1 VPVVIVLG
9 GQWGDEGK
17 GKIVD
22 ALAAEAD
29 VVVRATGGSNAGHTV
44 ENDCGKFAL
53 HLVPCGVFNDC
64 LNVIGN
70 GVVVEPGLL
79 LEEIDALLARGIDLS
94 RLRISDRAHLVLPYH
109 PIIDRAGELAS
120 GEAAI
125 GTTGKGIGPTIA
137 DKVARKGIR
146 VCDLLDEEALAVRL
160 RAIVTEK
167 NALLQHL
174 FGLEPHPFE
183 TLYLDCVQTG
193 ARLRPYVAETQQ
205 LIQAAIAAGQTVLVE
220 GAQGVLLDVEFGT
233 YPFVTSSSPS
243 AAGMCAGAGIAPTQV
258 TRIIGV
264 YKAYTSRVGN
274 GPFPTEQFDATADLI
289 RERAQEYGTTTGR
302 PRRIGWFD
310 VAACRTVMALNGI
323 SEVALT
329 RLDILDVL
337 PAIRVCT
344 GYRLHEVVLDR
355 LPARADLIAALE
367 PIYED
372 LPGWLADTSGARA
385 YADLPPAARA
395 YVERLETLLG
405 VPVTMIGVGPARH
418 QLIRRGA
425 RSLAASA

>member
-44 ENDCGKFAL
+44 ENELGTFAM

-64 LNVIGN
+64 LNIIGN

-79 LEEIDALLARGIDLS
+79 LQEMDDLTARGVDLS
-94 RLRISDRAHLVLPYH
+94 RMRISDRAHIVLPYH
-109 PIIDRAGELAS
+109 PIIDRADELAS

-125 GTTGKGIGPTIA
+125 GTTGKGIGPAYA

-146 VCDLLDEEALAVRL
+146 VSDLLDEEALAIRL
-160 RAIVTEK
+160 RAFVTEK
-167 NALLQHL
+167 NTVLQHL
-174 FGLEPHPFE
+174 YRLEPLTFE
-183 TLYLDCVQTG
+183 ELYLDCVQTG

-205 LIQAAIAAGQTVLVE
+205 LVQAAIAAGETVLVE
-220 GAQGVLLDVEFGT
+220 GAQGVLLDLEFGT
-233 YPFVTSSSPS
+233 YPYVTSSSPS
-243 AAGMCAGAGIAPTQV
+243 SAGMCVGAGIAPTQV
-258 TRIIGV
+258 TRVVGV

-274 GPFPTEQFDATADLI
+274 GPFPTELFDETAELI

-310 VAACRTVMALNGI
+310 AAACRTVMALNGVA
-323 SEVALT
+323 EAALT

-337 PAIRVCT
+337 PTIKVCT
-344 GYRLHEVVLDR
+344 GYRLHEVLLDR
-355 LPARADLIAALE
+355 LPARTDLTAQLE
-367 PIYED
+367 PVYEE
-372 LPGWLADTSGARA
+372 LPGWLADISGARA
-385 YADLPPAARA
+385 FDELPAAA
-395 YVERLETLLG
+395 KNYVERLEQLLG
-405 VPVTMIGVGPARH
+405 VPVTTIGVGPARW
-418 QLIRRGA
+418 QMIRRG
-425 RSLAASA
+425 